1 MRTEKNKWKKGD
13 TAQQQ
18 KLLLVSENV
27 LIDSLSFVNLANEKT
42 RVTDDETVLNYGDDA
57 HGDTSVCS
65 FLDRLSTASHF
76 ISCLIAV
83 ICLGKGTWFELNSH
97 QCANDSLPLSSVN
110 RANHRTKL
118 VYPHDDDDDVPERNE
133 INTQAGRQA
142 RPRNPHRLWFFL
154 ADDFLRLIREHE
166 IINKANF
173 LEHSLVLLF
182 VIESE
187 KTPHDLLV
195 SIEWRKRRRSSLFE
209 QALRIVNKSC

>member
-13 TAQQQ
+13 TAQQP
-18 KLLLVSENV
+18 KLLVVSENV
-27 LIDSLSFVNLANEKT
+27 LIDSLSFVNQANEKS
-42 RVTDDETVLNYGDDA
+42 RVTDDETVVNYGDDA

-133 INTQAGRQA
+133 INTHRQAGRQGQGILIVCDSSL
-142 RPRNPHRLWFFL
+142 PMISFVWLENMKSLT
-154 ADDFLRLIREHE
+154 RLISWNIPLSCCLWSR
-166 IINKANF
+166 A
-173 LEHSLVLLF
+173 
-182 VIESE
+182 
-187 KTPHDLLV
+187 
-195 SIEWRKRRRSSLFE
+195 KRRHMTCSFRSSE
-209 QALRIVNKSC
+209 EREDVRIYSNKPCE